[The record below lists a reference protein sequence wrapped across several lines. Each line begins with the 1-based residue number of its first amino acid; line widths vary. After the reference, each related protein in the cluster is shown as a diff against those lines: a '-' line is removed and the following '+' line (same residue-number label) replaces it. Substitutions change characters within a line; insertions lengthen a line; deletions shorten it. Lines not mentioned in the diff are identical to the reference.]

1 MAAEW
6 RQVVSEMRCHKIGT
20 EQRILQASVCR
31 CRSLRM
37 LRCPSC
43 GFLPAG
49 LCNGRFAPR
58 FCLLLK
64 MLSGKL
70 HQLQVLMLAMP
81 KCSLLLLQIM
91 KDRTET
97 MSMLLFRSWSSCR
110 YGCLPGCSSTCRDP
124 DAGIATTWLYADMY
138 LNGPD
143 SFVRLEED
151 ATALAIEQAWHRLC
165 HQAPHFWKRSM
176 CMCKSIAKGKLCGP
190 ESLPDAVFLNGV

>member
-1 MAAEW
+1 MPQDWDRAEDSSGQRLPMPQLAHAPVPFVRFPACRIVQWTFCTAVLSAAEDAV
-6 RQVVSEMRCHKIGT
+6 RQA
-20 EQRILQASVCR
+20 ASA
-31 CRSLRM
+31 
-37 LRCPSC
+37 
-43 GFLPAG
+43 AG
-49 LCNGRFAPR
+49 LDVGNA
-58 FCLLLK
+58 K
-64 MLSGKL
+64 ML
-70 HQLQVLMLAMP
+70 
-81 KCSLLLLQIM
+81 SLLLLQIM

-190 ESLPDAVFLNGV
+190 ESLPDAVFLNEV

>member
-110 YGCLPGCSSTCRDP
+110 SGCLPGCSSTCRDP

-138 LNGPD
+138 LNWSD
-143 SFVRLEED
+143 SFVRPEED
-151 ATALAIEQAWHRLC
+151 AIVSLLNKLGTAYATRHHISL
-165 HQAPHFWKRSM
+165 RSTA
-176 CMCKSIAKGKLCGP
+176 CAGTDPSKKASSAGRR
-190 ESLPDAVFLNGV
+190 VFPMLSS